1 MKLPKQDDSYT
12 MQSIQPE
19 SKTMA
24 LPQTKLSIAEYLD
37 WENRQ
42 EARHEL
48 YRGEIFA
55 MVGVRRI
62 HSIVSFNVAA
72 SLKQQ
77 LKGSPCQAFT
87 ESLKVQVADDAIFYP
102 DVFVTC
108 DPADLKT
115 DYIFRAPTVIV
126 EVLSES
132 TQAYDRGLKFALY
145 RRLPSLME
153 YVLIDPDT
161 RRVEVF
167 RKSEEG
173 LFTLHDYTD
182 TPRFPL
188 TSIQCELRLDEI
200 FEGMEGEA

>member
-1 MKLPKQDDSYT
+1 
-12 MQSIQPE
+12 
-19 SKTMA
+19 MA

-62 HSIVSFNVAA
+62 HGIVSFNVAA

-77 LKGSPCQAFT
+77 LKGAPCKAFT
-87 ESLKVQVADDAIFYP
+87 ESLKLQVGDDAIFYP

-115 DYIFRAPTVIV
+115 DYIFRAPTVII

-145 RRLPSLME
+145 RRLRSLME

-167 RKSEEG
+167 RKSAEG

-188 TSIQCELRLDEI
+188 SSIHCELRLDEI
-200 FEGMEGEA
+200 FEGMEGDA

>member
-1 MKLPKQDDSYT
+1 MR
-12 MQSIQPE
+12 SIQLE
-19 SKTMA
+19 HKIMA
-24 LPQTKLSIAEYLD
+24 LPQSKLSAAEYLD
-37 WENRQ
+37 WENHQ

-55 MVGVRRI
+55 MVGVRRT
-62 HSIVSFNVAA
+62 HGIVSFNVAA

-87 ESLKVQVADDAIFYP
+87 ESLKVQVAEDSIFYP

-108 DPADLKT
+108 DPADLNT

-126 EVLSES
+126 DVLSES

-161 RRVEVF
+161 HRVEVF
-167 RKSEEG
+167 RRGTDG

-188 TSIQCELRLDEI
+188 TSIRCELQMEEI
-200 FEGMEGEA
+200 FEGMEGKPS